1 MMLKCGDRGRRVGGG
16 AVEDDEVLPFFIG
29 AEEGGW
35 PVVKAKEWPT
45 LMGMKWLTL
54 NWHFTLWI
62 EGGGR
67 GNGREMRCDVQG
79 SASMAG

>member
-1 MMLKCGDRGRRVGGG
+1 MLKCGDRGRRVGGG

-29 AEEGGW
+29 AEGGW

-67 GNGREMRCDVQG
+67 GNGREMRCGVQG